1 MREITY
7 CEAIN
12 EALKQVM
19 EKNGCVFIMGEGVDD
34 PKGIFGSTLGL
45 QQKFGKDRVFDMP
58 LSENGM
64 TGVAV
69 GAALV
74 GMRPIMTHQR
84 IDFTLYA
91 MDQIVN
97 HAAKWNYMS
106 GGTPTGV
113 PITIRAVIG
122 RGWGQGVQ
130 HSQNLQA
137 LFMHIPGLKVVMPTT
152 PHDVKGLLIASIED
166 NNPVIFIEHR
176 WLYNRVGPVP
186 EEMYT
191 VPIGKGTIAREG
203 KDVTVA
209 ATSFMT
215 VEAGLAAD
223 TLAKEGIEAEIV
235 DIRTIKPL
243 DETLIFE
250 SVQKTGRLVVADSGW
265 ITGGVGAE
273 VVARVADKAFKYL
286 LKAPIKRISLPDVPT
301 PTSCALTEV
310 FYPGPQHIVAAV
322 KEVLLDEKTEVRE
335 KPHKPQLPSD
345 VPDKEF
351 KGPF

>member
-1 MREITY
+1 
-7 CEAIN
+7 
-12 EALKQVM
+12 
-19 EKNGCVFIMGEGVDD
+19 
-34 PKGIFGSTLGL
+34 
-45 QQKFGKDRVFDMP
+45 
-58 LSENGM
+58 
-64 TGVAV
+64 
-69 GAALV
+69 
-74 GMRPIMTHQR
+74 
-84 IDFTLYA
+84 
-91 MDQIVN
+91 
-97 HAAKWNYMS
+97 
-106 GGTPTGV
+106 
-113 PITIRAVIG
+113 
-122 RGWGQGVQ
+122 
-130 HSQNLQA
+130 
-137 LFMHIPGLKVVMPTT
+137 
-152 PHDVKGLLIASIED
+152 
-166 NNPVIFIEHR
+166 
-176 WLYNRVGPVP
+176 
-186 EEMYT
+186 MYT